1 MVDGQLVGARFHPF
15 PNRKMMDRD
24 IMSLDSEL
32 LVRLGHQASPKDMER
47 DAAGQCCRL
56 NEAVLGE
63 DVKRK

>member
-1 MVDGQLVGARFHPF
+1 
-15 PNRKMMDRD
+15 
-24 IMSLDSEL
+24 MSLDSEL

-56 NEAVLGE
+56 DETDLGE